1 MNQGRLFKEVAILA
15 ILAVA
20 ARGSFAAV
28 TDDDMAALKS
38 RLAEME
44 KRDQALQ
51 SRVNE
56 LETKENE
63 NWMTQERANEI
74 RSIVEQT
81 IADAKTRGQFSDG
94 PNVGYDN
101 GFFIKTPDNKFKL
114 VIGGYAQVRYE
125 YAYTNINNNATTLH
139 GSTSTAVAHDPG
151 NSSAIDIR
159 RARISFSGNAFTP
172 DLTYKLEGDFY
183 GAGTPTGGSSTVQ
196 GIASQS
202 FFQVTDAY
210 IGYRFTDQF
219 KIRAGSY
226 KVPFAKA
233 ELTADPFTTF
243 MERDEVLAPFDP
255 VRSLGVS
262 LYGDIISD
270 RLGYEVAVND
280 GGNSNTLRTDDAI
293 STVSTGNAPNI
304 DNRFAYYA
312 RTQWAGSGKISEFAD
327 ESDLRKD
334 NSDFIWL
341 LGAAGGYESQTAALN
356 AFPSPQTTTTTN
368 GLTTGGNYF
377 NYTLN
382 GNIYR
387 GTLDW
392 SAKWR
397 GASFLAAAYIQQVN
411 ATSSLGGVATS
422 SAGIPATGGSFFQD
436 GGYGQVG
443 YFIIPQHVELVGRGG
458 VLDTEGSDKLAQ
470 YYSAGANYYI
480 YGQNLKIQSDVTYT
494 PDSAFTS
501 ATGSLLANTQD
512 LLFRVQLQLKF

>member
-1 MNQGRLFKEVAILA
+1 MKQGRLFKEVAILA

-20 ARGSFAAV
+20 ARGAFAAV
-28 TDDDMAALKS
+28 TDDDLTALKS

-56 LETKENE
+56 LESKENA
-63 NWMTQERANEI
+63 NWMTQERATEI

-81 IADAKTRGQFSDG
+81 IADAKTRSQFSDG
-94 PNVGYDN
+94 PSVGYDN

-151 NSSAIDIR
+151 NSSGFDIR
-159 RARISFSGNAFTP
+159 RARISLSGNAFSP
-172 DLTYKLEGDFY
+172 DVTFKLEGDFY
-183 GAGTPTGGSSTVQ
+183 GASTPTGGSSTVQ
-196 GIASQS
+196 GAASQS

-210 IGYRFTDQF
+210 IGYRFTDLVQDSCGF
-219 KIRAGSY
+219 LLQGALCEGGTHRRS
-226 KVPFAKA
+226 VH
-233 ELTADPFTTF
+233 DNF

-255 VRSLGVS
+255 VRALGVS
-262 LYGDIISD
+262 LYGDIIND

-293 STVSTGNAPNI
+293 STVSTGNAPNL

-327 ESDLRKD
+327 EADLRKD

-368 GLTTGGNYF
+368 GLTTGGNFF

-392 SAKWR
+392 SAKWH

-411 ATSSLGGVATS
+411 ATSSAGGVVTS

-436 GGYGQVG
+436 GGYGQIG
-443 YFIIPQHVELVGRGG
+443 YFIIPQHLELVGRGG

-480 YGQNLKIQSDVTYT
+480 YGQNLKIQSRRT
-494 PDSAFTS
+494 
-501 ATGSLLANTQD
+501 
-512 LLFRVQLQLKF
+512 